1 MKFLS
6 YLTVILVILGGLNW
20 LFVAL
25 DYNVVEKWFGSM
37 PALVDTIYWL
47 IGLSAI
53 YQILIGSSR
62 TISNY
67 SFITRVLSTIMYL
80 TLFVFIKTL
89 ALASDSIASYAVI
102 IENKLTVSC
111 IVGYNSESLKIKDE
125 K

>member
-53 YQILIGSSR
+53 YQISIGSSR
-62 TISNY
+62 IISNY
-67 SFITRVLSTIMYL
+67 
-80 TLFVFIKTL
+80 TLL
-89 ALASDSIASYAVI
+89 L
-102 IENKLTVSC
+102 EC
-111 IVGYNSESLKIKDE
+111 
-125 K
+125 

>member
-53 YQILIGSSR
+53 YQILIGSLR
-62 TISNY
+62 TISYY
-67 SFITRVLSTIMYL
+67 SFIIRVLSTIMYL
-80 TLFVFIKTL
+80 TLFMSIKSLHLQAIPSRL
-89 ALASDSIASYAVI
+89 APNNRKQIDHILYFR
-102 IENKLTVSC
+102 L
-111 IVGYNSESLKIKDE
+111 
-125 K
+125 

>member
-53 YQILIGSSR
+53 YQFLIGSSR

-67 SFITRVLSTIMYL
+67 
-80 TLFVFIKTL
+80 TLL
-89 ALASDSIASYAVI
+89 L
-102 IENKLTVSC
+102 EC
-111 IVGYNSESLKIKDE
+111 
-125 K
+125 

>member
-47 IGLSAI
+47 IGLC
-53 YQILIGSSR
+53 YL
-62 TISNY
+62 SN
-67 SFITRVLSTIMYL
+67 F
-80 TLFVFIKTL
+80 
-89 ALASDSIASYAVI
+89 
-102 IENKLTVSC
+102 
-111 IVGYNSESLKIKDE
+111 
-125 K
+125 

>member
-1 MKFLS
+1 MEFLS

-53 YQILIGSSR
+53 YQIFDR
-62 TISNY
+62 FFTDN
-67 SFITRVLSTIMYL
+67 
-80 TLFVFIKTL
+80 
-89 ALASDSIASYAVI
+89 
-102 IENKLTVSC
+102 
-111 IVGYNSESLKIKDE
+111 
-125 K
+125 

>member
-1 MKFLS
+1 MKGLSPSYHLGAIIMKFLS

-53 YQILIGSSR
+53 YQI
-62 TISNY
+62 
-67 SFITRVLSTIMYL
+67 F
-80 TLFVFIKTL
+80 
-89 ALASDSIASYAVI
+89 
-102 IENKLTVSC
+102 
-111 IVGYNSESLKIKDE
+111 
-125 K
+125 